1 MKIDL
6 HVRMSQDKG
15 DFRIVQLRVPSS
27 LSLRL
32 ISKLLNDIRII
43 AVILPRARR
52 D

>member
-1 MKIDL
+1 
-6 HVRMSQDKG
+6 MSQDKG
-15 DFRIVQLRVPSS
+15 GFRIVQLRAPSS

-32 ISKLLNDIRII
+32 ISRLLNDIRII